1 MSDGPLGPVSSGDGA
16 PTIAPAFE
24 ADPRL
29 RVLGYAANGEGDALA
44 LEMLSRLLAGLPIAL
59 ELGGPRLL
67 AADLIA
73 LVRDKKYGVV
83 CIADLPPSPPSKTRH
98 LVRRLRAAFPE
109 LPIVIGR
116 WAPPALSDETM
127 QPLVDAGASHVSA
140 TLLETR
146 RQLSELA
153 HLDIKPGPD
162 RAHAA

>member
-1 MSDGPLGPVSSGDGA
+1 M
-16 PTIAPAFE
+16 IAPASE

-73 LVRDKKYGVV
+73 LVRDKKYAVV
-83 CIADLPPSPPSKTRH
+83 CIADLPPSPPSKTRY